1 MTGHVGYR
9 SVAAAYRQAGWQ
21 QVIPLPH
28 AAKTPPPAGTTGSRQ
43 TPVTSQ
49 QVQQWMEDE
58 PADQPWNVGV
68 IMPTNVIAL
77 DIDQAAGHERKE
89 DGATTLRQ
97 LEQELGTLPPTWTSG
112 HTNGMYGHRFYRVP
126 TGMEF
131 EGGAGPGIDILQH
144 HHRYAVAYPSIHPDG
159 SQYQWHTPDGQPARR
174 IPQVGEL
181 PLLPDTW
188 IRRLRKQPTRMQPRR
203 IDTTPLRRMDDDP
216 RMCRAIN
223 RYLDKL
229 LANPAGKGSRHDTML
244 QAAWAL
250 VRFQEEGHKGALDAL
265 AQLKPYFLREVA
277 PDRKG
282 GEREAETEYNRI
294 VASAL
299 EKNTGIQGV
308 TDPCSM
314 SRIERLTPQ
323 ETSQLNQTR
332 PLERPSHPVHATP
345 ATATSIVTGGNDTT
359 TPTVTTV
366 GDTETGMPADSTWL
380 FLDLSQLAQGVDIP
394 PQPTVYEREDGQ
406 GLFYKGCVN
415 DIHGEPG
422 TGKSL
427 LAQTAC
433 AQELKARRHVIYIDY
448 EDRARNVV
456 KRLLLLGVPARNIIE
471 CFHYV
476 NPQASN
482 IKPTSRQG
490 WEQTLEYAGVAS
502 LCVIDGVT
510 ASLTFSGCESND
522 SDDVVAWFNS
532 LPRRIARMGA
542 AVVLVDHV
550 VKTKDNRG
558 RYASGSMQ
566 KLAQIDGISYS
577 ITVEKPLGKGLKGV
591 IVMRSGKDR
600 IGDIEEKCAP
610 GWSEGHLRE
619 AARITIDSTDPKLMR
634 VQVGIPNRMPHEDGR
649 PAEPFRP
656 TGLMERLSRIIE
668 DNPMDPTQS
677 EVFEQAKGDGSSA
690 RTPTMRRALKTLVDE
705 EFLSSRV
712 GERNRIYYHS
722 LKPYR
727 QMDDPESDS
736 YQSRLSDEEKGSIN
750 GYGDDDEDPEF

>member
-1 MTGHVGYR
+1 MAVATTALPAYG
-9 SVAAAYRQAGWQ
+9 STAAAYHAAGWP
-21 QVIPLPH
+21 QVVPLPH
-28 AAKTPPPAGTTGSRQ
+28 KAKTPPPGGTTGSGQ
-43 TPVTSQ
+43 HPVTTQ
-49 QVQQWMEDE
+49 QEQAWAAGE
-58 PADQPWNVGV
+58 PADRPYNIGLV
-68 IMPTNVIAL
+68 MPENVIAL

-89 DGATTLRQ
+89 DGALTLDT
-97 LEQELGTLPPTWTSG
+97 LERELGPLPPTWTSSHATG
-112 HTNGMYGHRFYRVP
+112 AYGHRFYRVP
-126 TGMEF
+126 AGMEF
-131 EGGAGPGIDILQH
+131 DGGAGQGIDILQH
-144 HHRYAVAYPSIHPDG
+144 HHRYAVAPPSIHPDG
-159 SQYQWHTPDGQPARR
+159 SRYQWHTPDGHTADR
-174 IPQVGEL
+174 IPQVDDL

-188 IRRLRKQPTRMQPRR
+188 ISRLRKQAARVEPRR
-203 IDTTPLRRMDDDP
+203 VNTTPMPRMGDDP

-223 RYLDKL
+223 RYLDRT
-229 LANPAGKGSRHDTML
+229 LANPAGKGSRHDGML

-250 VRFQEEGHKGALDAL
+250 VRFQEEGHRGALDAL
-265 AQLKPYFLREVA
+265 AQLKPYFLREVS

-282 GEREAETEYNRI
+282 GEREAEREYNRI
-294 VASAL
+294 VESAL
-299 EKNTGIQGV
+299 AKNTGIQGV
-308 TDPCSM
+308 TDPCDM
-314 SRIERLTPQ
+314 TRIERLTMQ
-323 ETSQLNQTR
+323 ETRQLNTGRLPQ
-332 PLERPSHPVHATP
+332 TP
-345 ATATSIVTGGNDTT
+345 ATAEADTAAHGPGATASDTT
-359 TPTVTTV
+359 EPEETPT
-366 GDTETGMPADSTWL
+366 AASTWL
-380 FLDLSQLAQGVDIP
+380 FLDLSELANGVELP

-406 GLFYKGCVN
+406 GLFYRGCVN

-427 LAQTAC
+427 IAQTAC
-433 AQELKARRHVIYIDY
+433 AQELKAGRHVIYLDY
-448 EDRARNVV
+448 EDRARNIVR
-456 KRLLLLGVPARNIIE
+456 RLLLLGVPANAIMER
-471 CFHYV
+471 FHYV

-482 IKPTSRQG
+482 NNPASRQG
-490 WEQTLEYAGVAS
+490 WEQTLQYASTAS
-502 LCVIDGVT
+502 LCVVDGVT

-577 ITVEKPLGKGLKGV
+577 VTVEKPLGKGLKGV

-619 AARITIDSTDPKLMR
+619 AARVTIDSTDPERMR
-634 VQVGIPNRMPHEDGR
+634 VHVGIPNRMPHADGK

-668 DNPMDPTQS
+668 DNPMDPTQT
-677 EVFEQAKGDGSSA
+677 EVFEQAKNDGSSA

-705 EFLSSRV
+705 GFLSSRV

-727 QMDDPESDS
+727 QADDPESDE
-736 YQSRLSDEEKGSIN
+736 YQSRLSGEERETFN
-750 GYGDDDEDPEF
+750 DDDEPDF

>member
-89 DGATTLRQ
+89 DGALTLDT
-97 LEQELGTLPPTWTSG
+97 LERELGPLPPTWTSS
-112 HTNGMYGHRFYRVP
+112 HTTGAYGHRFYRVP
-126 TGMEF
+126 AGMEF
-131 EGGAGPGIDILQH
+131 DGGAGQGIDILQH
-144 HHRYAVAYPSIHPDG
+144 HHRYAVAPPSIHPDG
-159 SQYQWHTPDGQPARR
+159 SRYQWRTPDGQTARR
-174 IPQVGEL
+174 IPTVSEL

-188 IRRLRKQPTRMQPRR
+188 ISRLRKQAARVEPRR
-203 IDTTPLRRMDDDP
+203 VNTTPMPRMGDDP

-223 RYLDKL
+223 RYLDRT
-229 LANPAGKGSRHDTML
+229 LANPAGKGSRHDGML

-250 VRFQEEGHKGALDAL
+250 VRFQEEGHRGALDAL
-265 AQLKPYFLREVA
+265 AQLKPYFLREVS

-282 GEREAETEYNRI
+282 GEREAEREYNRI
-294 VASAL
+294 VESAL
-299 EKNTGIQGV
+299 AKNTGIQGV
-308 TDPCSM
+308 TDPCDM
-314 SRIERLTPQ
+314 TRIERLTTQ
-323 ETSQLNQTR
+323 ETQRFNTQTDTL
-332 PLERPSHPVHATP
+332 PTLD
-345 ATATSIVTGGNDTT
+345 TAGTRGNTGITSGTTGTEDGPD
-359 TPTVTTV
+359 TPTD
-366 GDTETGMPADSTWL
+366 GMDANAMPASTWL
-380 FLDLSQLAQGVDIP
+380 FLDLSQLAQGVELP

-406 GLFYKGCVN
+406 GLFYRGCVN

-427 LAQTAC
+427 IAQTAC
-433 AQELKARRHVIYIDY
+433 AQELTAGRHVIYLDY
-448 EDRARNVV
+448 EDRARNIVR
-456 KRLLLLGVPARNIIE
+456 RLLLLGVPANAIVER
-471 CFHYV
+471 FHYV

-482 IKPTSRQG
+482 NNPASRQG
-490 WEQTLEYAGVAS
+490 WEQTLQYASTAS
-502 LCVIDGVT
+502 LCVVDGVT

-577 ITVEKPLGKGLKGV
+577 VTVEKPLGKGLKGV

-619 AARITIDSTDPKLMR
+619 AARVTIDSTDPERMR
-634 VQVGIPNRMPHEDGR
+634 VHVGIPNRMPHADGK

-668 DNPMDPTQS
+668 DNPMDPTQT
-677 EVFEQAKGDGSSA
+677 EVFEQAKNDGSSA

-705 EFLSSRV
+705 GFLSSRV

-727 QMDDPESDS
+727 QADDPESDE
-736 YQSRLSDEEKGSIN
+736 YQNRLSDEERETFN
-750 GYGDDDEDPEF
+750 DDDEPDF